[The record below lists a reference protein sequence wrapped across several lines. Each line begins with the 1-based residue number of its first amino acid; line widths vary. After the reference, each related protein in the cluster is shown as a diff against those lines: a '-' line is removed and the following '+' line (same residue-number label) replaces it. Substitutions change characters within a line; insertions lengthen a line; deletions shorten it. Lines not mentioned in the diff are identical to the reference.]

1 MHTLLITHRSRSGL
15 LASEGTRQTSSS
27 TPSASYHCW
36 RSRCDRPPAL
46 PRHAPS
52 SSGLRA
58 SANTAS
64 YARRPST
71 SGGTVLA
78 RPPCR
83 QQCPSVSWSRR
94 WSHSR
99 PRGREKAQSH
109 RPGRAYGAL
118 RGDPTRP
125 SRRHELPG
133 PCATLHC
140 CLTHCSSH
148 SELWSRPVL
157 FPHSLDRYPCSRP
170 LPCTFLRISVSTT
183 NRTKRVPKTIKKNVT
198 APPYE
203 SVWGRRRPTAHSGQT
218 VSGPKLLRV
227 GCGQAHRDTHTCRVA
242 QKCPL

>member
-1 MHTLLITHRSRSGL
+1 MHASSTVAQGEHNDICHSVHNNEAAILAMHTLLITHRSRSGL

-36 RSRCDRPPAL
+36 CSRCDRPPAL
-46 PRHAPS
+46 PRIAPS

-170 LPCTFLRISVSTT
+170 LPCTRSYGFPYRPRIER
-183 NRTKRVPKTIKKNVT
+183 NAYQR
-198 APPYE
+198 
-203 SVWGRRRPTAHSGQT
+203 
-218 VSGPKLLRV
+218 L
-227 GCGQAHRDTHTCRVA
+227 
-242 QKCPL
+242 